1 MTALLAGAVILG
13 LAILG
18 WLAAHAYGGA
28 PPTSSTSA
36 GSAAV
41 SQQAPPPAGG
51 AFPATGDTG
60 ASAASEAPAQ
70 RLRVQVLGSEP
81 HDRGAFTQGLVLDD
95 GNLYES
101 TGLYGRSSLR
111 EVDRATGEVRRQVQ
125 LDPATFAEGLAR
137 VGDRLIQLTWQ
148 QGVAFVYDL
157 ATLERLDQY
166 SYTGEGWGLCYDGAR
181 LVMSDGSSSLT
192 FRDPQTFVPTGTVS
206 VTLDG
211 RSIERLNELE
221 CVGDRVYAN
230 VWMTDEIVR
239 IDPSTGH
246 ADAVIDASNLLAP
259 SERLGADVLN
269 GIAYDPDQDVF
280 LITGKLWPRLFEVRF
295 IPA

>member
-137 VGDRLIQLTWQ
+137 VVDRLIQLTWQ